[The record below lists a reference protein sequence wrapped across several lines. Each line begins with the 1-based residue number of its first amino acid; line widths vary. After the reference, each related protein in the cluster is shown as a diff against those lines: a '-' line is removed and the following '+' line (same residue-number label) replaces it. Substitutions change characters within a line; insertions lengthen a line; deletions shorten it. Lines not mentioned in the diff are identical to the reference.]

1 MPVNLYDS
9 LSRSQQILSQPAD
22 RPFYFYC
29 CGPTVYGPAHIGNF
43 RTFLIQDVLRRVLEV
58 DGLKVEHVRNITDVD
73 DKTIR
78 GSQASGQS
86 LKVFTQKWIDKFH
99 HDCES
104 LNLLPPSSEPKA
116 VDHIGEQIALIE
128 ALMNKKHAYLGND
141 GSVYFRVQSYPEY
154 GCLNRIEQSELQ
166 TQSSNSAGQA
176 NLADEYERE
185 CISDFAL
192 WKARKEEDGNN
203 FWSSPWGEGRP
214 GWHLECSAMVHSSFQ
229 GATIDL
235 HGGGIDLC
243 FPHHENEIAQS
254 QAAYEKPFCHHWFH
268 SAHLKVEGEKMSKS
282 LGNLYTLDDLITKG
296 YHPMTLRYTLIASSY
311 RQPLNFT
318 FSGLHAS
325 ESALVKIDRFAASLM
340 EKIGRKK
347 ECFNTEYIKAR
358 CLSDFGLLQNAWDSL
373 CQNLN
378 TSACLGALFGLIGSN
393 PVKELTAE
401 ACEQNARALGALLYA
416 LGLELF
422 QKPIADNKD
431 VEIPATVI
439 EIAEKRWSAKQS
451 KDYAQADALR
461 KDLQDQG
468 WEVKDAADHFELKPL
483 S

>member
-1 MPVNLYDS
+1 M
-9 LSRSQQILSQPAD
+9 
-22 RPFYFYC
+22 
-29 CGPTVYGPAHIGNF
+29 
-43 RTFLIQDVLRRVLEV
+43 
-58 DGLKVEHVRNITDVD
+58 EHVRNITDVD

-176 NLADEYERE
+176 NLADEYDRE

-192 WKARKEEDGNN
+192 WKARKEEDGDN

-318 FSGLHAS
+318 FAGLHAS

-347 ECFNTEYIKAR
+347 ECFNTEYIKAH

-393 PVKELTAE
+393 PAKELTAE

-422 QKPIADNKD
+422 QKPITDNKD

-439 EIAEKRWSAKQS
+439 ELAEKRWSAKQS

-461 KDLQDQG
+461 KDLLDQG
-468 WEVKDAADHFELKPL
+468 WEVKDAVDHFELKPL

>member
-176 NLADEYERE
+176 NLADEYDRE

-192 WKARKEEDGNN
+192 WKARKEEDGDN

-282 LGNLYTLDDLITKG
+282 LGNLYTLDDLITRG

-318 FSGLHAS
+318 FAGLHAS
-325 ESALVKIDRFAASLM
+325 ESALAKIDRFAASLM